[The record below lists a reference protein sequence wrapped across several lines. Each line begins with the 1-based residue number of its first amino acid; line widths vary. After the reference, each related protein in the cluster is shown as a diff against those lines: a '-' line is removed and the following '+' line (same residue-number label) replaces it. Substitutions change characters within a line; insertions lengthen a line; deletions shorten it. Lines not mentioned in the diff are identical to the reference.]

1 MKPTKSKPKK
11 AAPAKTILSKAL
23 AKAVPAVKALVLSKA
38 PAVKAPV
45 VVKAPVAA
53 AKPNPLVVKA
63 PAVKAKPL
71 VQAKKPLVLVKK
83 APVKAVTAKAKA
95 KIPGLPRSASV
106 MPDPIRHPVVRKD
119 WIADQVRNDMSGVR
133 NDTTSPKAKPTKSK
147 VVTKGRVAKPV
158 PNKLRIFQIHYQP
171 EQVAQLDPAFEAYD
185 NTDDPS
191 PLLEYNVFRKL
202 HQSELVEGAELWGAL
217 SWKFTQKT
225 GLSGADLRGIIASN
239 PGHDVYYCNP
249 YPELEAQ
256 YHNLW
261 LQGETAHP
269 NFLVLC
275 QEFFEVTGISLDHLK
290 AFVPSNLFTASNYF
304 IASPR
309 FWAAYMNFV
318 DDAIAKAESRMSKTA
333 RAMIYSS
340 AADRIGVHAGASYL
354 PFIVER
360 LFAVFLAQHEKEF
373 SAYKFALPAKEEGLN
388 VHLKL
393 LRQMKDLS
401 VKNKSL
407 WMATCWVNYRN
418 LYMSNSY
425 GADWC
430 RKYLKNIT
438 PTEFKY
444 VN

>member
-1 MKPTKSKPKK
+1 MKPSKSKPKK
-11 AAPAKTILSKAL
+11 AAPAKTTLSKAL
-23 AKAVPAVKALVLSKA
+23 AKAVAVAKV

-45 VVKAPVAA
+45 LIRAPAAA
-53 AKPNPLVVKA
+53 AKPR
-63 PAVKAKPL
+63 
-71 VQAKKPLVLVKK
+71 PLVLVKK
-83 APVKAVTAKAKA
+83 APVKVVAAKAKA
-95 KIPGLPRSASV
+95 KTHGLPRPTSV
-106 MPDPIRHPVVRKD
+106 MPDSIRHPVQRKA
-119 WIADQVRNDMSGVR
+119 WIADQVRND
-133 NDTTSPKAKPTKSK
+133 TKSPKAKPTNGK
-147 VVTKGRVAKPV
+147 VVPKPKAAKPT

-191 PLLEYNVFRKL
+191 PLLEFNVFRKL
-202 HQSELVEGAELWGAL
+202 HQSELVKGAELWGAL

-225 GLSGADLRGIIASN
+225 GLSGADLRGIIASK

-275 QEFFEVTGISLDHLK
+275 QEFFEVTGIRLDHLK

-304 IASPR
+304 VASPR

-318 DDAIAKAESRMSKTA
+318 EDAIAKAESRMSKTA

-360 LFAVFLAQHEKEF
+360 LFAVFLAEHEKEF

-430 RKYLKNIT
+430 RKYLKNVT

-444 VN
+444 VNS

>member
-1 MKPTKSKPKK
+1 MKPSKSKPKK
-11 AAPAKTILSKAL
+11 AAPVKTPLSKAL
-23 AKAVPAVKALVLSKA
+23 AKAVAVAKV

-45 VVKAPVAA
+45 LSRAPAAA
-53 AKPNPLVVKA
+53 AKPR
-63 PAVKAKPL
+63 
-71 VQAKKPLVLVKK
+71 PLVLVKK
-83 APVKAVTAKAKA
+83 APVKVVAAKAKA
-95 KIPGLPRSASV
+95 KIHGLPRPTSV
-106 MPDPIRHPVVRKD
+106 MPDSIRHPVQRKA
-119 WIADQVRNDMSGVR
+119 WIADQDRNDKSGVR
-133 NDTTSPKAKPTKSK
+133 NDAKSAKAKPTKSK
-147 VVTKGRVAKPV
+147 VVPKPKVAKPV

-191 PLLEYNVFRKL
+191 PLLEFNVFRKL
-202 HQSELVEGAELWGAL
+202 HQSDLVKGAELWGAL

-225 GLSGADLRGIIASN
+225 GLSGADLRGIIASK

-275 QEFFEVTGISLDHLK
+275 QEFFEVTGIRLDHLK

-304 IASPR
+304 VASPR

-318 DDAIAKAESRMSKTA
+318 EDAIAKAESRMSKTA

-360 LFAVFLAQHEKEF
+360 LFAVFLAEHEKEF

-430 RKYLKNIT
+430 RKYLKNVT

-444 VN
+444 VNS

>member
-1 MKPTKSKPKK
+1 MKPSKSKPKK
-11 AAPAKTILSKAL
+11 AAPAKTPLSKAL
-23 AKAVPAVKALVLSKA
+23 AKAVAVAKV
-38 PAVKAPV
+38 PV
-45 VVKAPVAA
+45 VRGPVAA
-53 AKPNPLVVKA
+53 VKI
-63 PAVKAKPL
+63 KPL
-71 VQAKKPLVLVKK
+71 VQVKKPLVLVKK
-83 APVKAVTAKAKA
+83 PPVKVVAAKAKA
-95 KIPGLPRSASV
+95 KTKIHGLPRPASV
-106 MPDPIRHPVVRKD
+106 MPDPILHPVVRKD
-119 WIADQVRNDMSGVR
+119 WIADQVRND
-133 NDTTSPKAKPTKSK
+133 TKSPKAKPVQRK
-147 VVTKGRVAKPV
+147 AKPA
-158 PNKLRIFQIHYQP
+158 PDKLRIFQIHYQP

-185 NTDDPS
+185 NTGDTS
-191 PLLEYNVFRKL
+191 PLLEFNVFRKL
-202 HQSELVEGAELWGAL
+202 HQSELVKGAELWGAL

-225 GLSGADLRGIIASN
+225 GLSGADLRGIIASK

-275 QEFFEVTGISLDHLK
+275 QEFFEVTGIRLDHLK
-290 AFVPSNLFTASNYF
+290 AFVPSNHFAASNYF
-304 IASPR
+304 VASPR
-309 FWAAYMNFV
+309 FWAAYLNFME
-318 DDAIAKAESRMSKTA
+318 DAIAKAESRMSKTA

-360 LFAVFLAQHEKEF
+360 LFAVFLAEHEKEF

-388 VHLKL
+388 VHIKL
-393 LRQMKDLS
+393 LRQMKDVS
-401 VKNKSL
+401 IKSKSL

-444 VN
+444 AN

>member
-1 MKPTKSKPKK
+1 MKPSKSKPKK
-11 AAPAKTILSKAL
+11 AAPAKTPLSKAL
-23 AKAVPAVKALVLSKA
+23 AKAVAVAKVPAA
-38 PAVKAPV
+38 KAPV
-45 VVKAPVAA
+45 VIRAPAAA
-53 AKPNPLVVKA
+53 AKPR
-63 PAVKAKPL
+63 
-71 VQAKKPLVLVKK
+71 PLVLVKK
-83 APVKAVTAKAKA
+83 APVKVVAAKAKA
-95 KIPGLPRSASV
+95 KIHGLPRSASV
-106 MPDPIRHPVVRKD
+106 MPDSIRHPVQRKD
-119 WIADQVRNDMSGVR
+119 WIADQVRNDKTGARNDKSGVR
-133 NDTTSPKAKPTKSK
+133 NGAKSAKANGLPRSASVMPAPDQVRGFNIRHPVARKTKPTPS
-147 VVTKGRVAKPV
+147 
-158 PNKLRIFQIHYQP
+158 KLRIFQIHYQP

-191 PLLEYNVFRKL
+191 PLLEFNVFRKL
-202 HQSELVEGAELWGAL
+202 HQSELVKGAELWGAL

-225 GLSGADLRGIIASN
+225 GLSGADLRGIIASK

-275 QEFFEVTGISLDHLK
+275 QEFFEVTGIRLDHLK

-304 IASPR
+304 VASPR

-318 DDAIAKAESRMSKTA
+318 EDAIAKAESRMSKTA

-360 LFAVFLAQHEKEF
+360 LFAVFLAEHEKEF

-430 RKYLKNIT
+430 RKYLKNVT

-444 VN
+444 VNS

>member
-1 MKPTKSKPKK
+1 MKPSKSKHKK
-11 AAPAKTILSKAL
+11 AAPAKTPLSKAL
-23 AKAVPAVKALVLSKA
+23 AKAVPVVKVPVLSKA
-38 PAVKAPV
+38 P
-45 VVKAPVAA
+45 VAA
-53 AKPNPLVVKA
+53 KS
-63 PAVKAKPL
+63 
-71 VQAKKPLVLVKK
+71 KPLVLVKK
-83 APVKAVTAKAKA
+83 APVKVVKAKA
-95 KIPGLPRSASV
+95 NALSRSTSV
-106 MPDPIRHPVVRKD
+106 MPAPDQVRGFNIRHPVPRKA
-119 WIADQVRNDMSGVR
+119 WIADQVRND
-133 NDTTSPKAKPTKSK
+133 TKSPKAKPATGKALIQ
-147 VVTKGRVAKPV
+147 RKPKPA

-185 NTDDPS
+185 NTDDAS
-191 PLLEYNVFRKL
+191 PLLEFNVFRKL
-202 HQSELVEGAELWGAL
+202 HQSDLVKGAELWGAL

-225 GLSGADLRGIIASN
+225 GLSGADLRGIIASK

-275 QEFFEVTGISLDHLK
+275 QEFFEVTGIRLDHIK

-318 DDAIAKAESRMSKTA
+318 EDAIAKAESRMSKTA

-360 LFAVFLAQHEKEF
+360 LFAVFLAEHEREF

-444 VN
+444 AN

>member
-1 MKPTKSKPKK
+1 MKPSKSKPKK
-11 AAPAKTILSKAL
+11 AAPAKTPLSKAL
-23 AKAVPAVKALVLSKA
+23 AKAVPVAKAV
-38 PAVKAPV
+38 PMVKAPV
-45 VVKAPVAA
+45 LSRTPA
-53 AKPNPLVVKA
+53 AKP
-63 PAVKAKPL
+63 
-71 VQAKKPLVLVKK
+71 KPLVLVKK
-83 APVKAVTAKAKA
+83 APVLVVTAKAKER
-95 KIPGLPRSASV
+95 IHGVPRSASV
-106 MPDPIRHPVVRKD
+106 MPDSIRHPVARKA
-119 WIADQVRNDMSGVR
+119 WIADQVRNDKTGARNDKSSVR
-133 NDTTSPKAKPTKSK
+133 NDSKAAQAKATTKSK
-147 VVTKGRVAKPV
+147 LVPKPRVAKPA

-185 NTDDPS
+185 NTDDAS
-191 PLLEYNVFRKL
+191 PLLEFNVFRKL
-202 HQSELVEGAELWGAL
+202 HQSELVKGAELWGAL

-225 GLSGADLRGIIASN
+225 GLSGADLRGIIASK

-275 QEFFEVTGISLDHLK
+275 QEFFEVTGIRLDHLK

-360 LFAVFLAQHEKEF
+360 LFAVFLAEHEKEF

-418 LYMSNSY
+418 LYMSNSH
-425 GADWC
+425 GSDWC

-444 VN
+444 VNG